1 MKTIVKGNLNEHI
14 RYFIGENRT
23 NNVYQTKKN
32 KENKLAPKYYGP
44 HIMLQR
50 IGSMY
55 YKLEFPP
62 SSCLHKLFHVS
73 FLKR

>member
-44 HIMLQR
+44 HLMLQR
-50 IGSMY
+50 IGSTY
-55 YKLEFPP
+55 
-62 SSCLHKLFHVS
+62 
-73 FLKR
+73 